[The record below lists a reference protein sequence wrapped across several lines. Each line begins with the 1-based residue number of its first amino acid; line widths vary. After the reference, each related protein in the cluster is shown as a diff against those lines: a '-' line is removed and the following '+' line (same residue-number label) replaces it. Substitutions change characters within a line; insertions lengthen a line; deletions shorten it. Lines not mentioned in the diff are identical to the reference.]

1 MMWKS
6 KSSRRLEGVGWKL
19 AFLASLNPRDPL
31 EKPERRELVRLGR
44 ARAFVLLGGPGR
56 REDVSGR
63 RKGQAHQ
70 QGARR
75 GASGHRRGNSRLA
88 CPFCQSMFRDAL
100 PAVSEKPPKLMDIAQ
115 IVAAAI
121 RG

>member
-19 AFLASLNPRDPL
+19 AFLASLNPRDPV

-44 ARAFVLLGGPGR
+44 ARAFVLLR
-56 REDVSGR
+56 RRRRADVSRR

-70 QGARR
+70 HGARR
-75 GASGHRRGNSRLA
+75 GASGHRRGNSRRGLPVLSIPVSGPTA
-88 CPFCQSMFRDAL
+88 PAGGDDDAT
-100 PAVSEKPPKLMDIAQ
+100 
-115 IVAAAI
+115 
-121 RG
+121 G